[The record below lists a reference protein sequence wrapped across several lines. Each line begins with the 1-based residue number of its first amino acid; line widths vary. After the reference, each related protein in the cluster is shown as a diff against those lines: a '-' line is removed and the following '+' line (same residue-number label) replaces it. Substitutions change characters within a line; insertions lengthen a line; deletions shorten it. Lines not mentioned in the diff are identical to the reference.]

1 MFPYDSSETIDFD
14 GDGVGDNS
22 DIFPEDLSEDT
33 DTDGDGVGDNSDAFP
48 DDSSEYTDTDGD
60 GVGDN
65 SDFYPGDPER
75 WLYLDSQISQKE
87 IMISILIISSIV
99 YLFRSPKSS
108 SEDEYS
114 DTDFEE

>member
-1 MFPYDSSETIDFD
+1 
-14 GDGVGDNS
+14 
-22 DIFPEDLSEDT
+22 
-33 DTDGDGVGDNSDAFP
+33 
-48 DDSSEYTDTDGD
+48 
-60 GVGDN
+60 
-65 SDFYPGDPER
+65 
-75 WLYLDSQISQKE
+75 LDSQISQKE